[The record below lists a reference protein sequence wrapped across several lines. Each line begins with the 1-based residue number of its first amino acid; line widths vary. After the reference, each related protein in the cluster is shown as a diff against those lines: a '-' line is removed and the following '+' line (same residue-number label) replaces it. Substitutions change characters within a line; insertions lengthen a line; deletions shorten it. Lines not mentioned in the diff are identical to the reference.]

1 MTTED
6 SYEIVQHNIKVS
18 QLAESFSHYLNLP
31 EEKCQLIAVAGV
43 FIDLGKI
50 AMDYSVFNQKR
61 SLTFDEFE
69 YVKQH
74 ASKSTEILIQSHL
87 ISREILACIIHH
99 HENYDG
105 TGYPSKLKEDAIP
118 QGARILKLCDVYLAL
133 TEKRPYRTSYS
144 QIDAIAI
151 ITSENRKFDP
161 ILIEA
166 FIKFVNFKDL

>member
-1 MTTED
+1 MTTDD

-18 QLAESFSHYLNLP
+18 QLAEAFSRYIKLP
-31 EEKCQLIAVAGV
+31 EDKSRLVSVAGV

-61 SLTFDEFE
+61 SLTTEEFE

-74 ASKSTEILIQSHL
+74 ASKSTEILIQSNL

-118 QGARILKLCDVYLAL
+118 EGARILKICDVYLAL
-133 TEKRPYRTSYS
+133 TEIRPYRKSYTH
-144 QIDAIAI
+144 QEAMEIIDKESHKYDPMFLKNFEEFIAQ
-151 ITSENRKFDP
+151 
-161 ILIEA
+161 
-166 FIKFVNFKDL
+166 V